1 MNKQEKREQLISEYI
16 ALINL
21 KVSVTERVHNTAA
34 ERYGFT
40 YDECAECLQ
49 EAIIIHRQQSI
60 NEKKAKLTEDFKTM
74 VKYGIRP
81 TAGVEM
87 AKAQEIWG
95 LSYDDVQE
103 CWRNAIA

>member
-1 MNKQEKREQLISEYI
+1 MNKQEKREQLISEYT

-40 YDECAECLQ
+40 FDECVECLQ
-49 EAIIIHRQQSI
+49 EAIIRCTQSSKQ
-60 NEKKAKLTEDFKTM
+60 EKMAQLTEDFKTM
-74 VKYGIRP
+74 LKYGIRP

-87 AKAQEIWG
+87 AKAEEIWG

-103 CWRNAIA
+103 CWRNAIN